1 MLSLANGFPSR
12 SVKRMHWNKKSRKP
26 LDIAKGNR
34 FKRPFEFLLVAD
46 HHGREVLDVLGEG
59 MKHHAQALLALSITS
74 VLCLAAWIWARRR
87 LMRFQTNVNRH
98 DEM

>member
-1 MLSLANGFPSR
+1 MGSHHGLSNVCTGT
-12 SVKRMHWNKKSRKP
+12 KSRGSLLILPKN
-26 LDIAKGNR
+26 L

-46 HHGREVLDVLGEG
+46 DHGREVLDVLGEG
-59 MKHHAQALLALSITS
+59 MEHHAQALLALSITS